1 MMKALRLLLT
11 SFIFVTP
18 FVASGELTCQMCH
31 GSHLQGNV
39 ITGAPALNS
48 LSTNYIEAQLNAF
61 KQAYRA
67 KSAQDQAGLDMRVV
81 AMQLSQQEIAAAL
94 ILVKKLRVPNASF
107 KPSNIPASW
116 QTCVACHGVNGEGN
130 DSLSAPA
137 IMGQQAWYLSKQ
149 LHDYQEGQRGMEP
162 ADQAGQLMRQSS
174 LLLSAD
180 EIKQLSQFLG
190 QSNKT
195 ETK

>member
-1 MMKALRLLLT
+1 MKILIILLT
-11 SFIFVTP
+11 SLIFVTP
-18 FVASGELTCQMCH
+18 FATSGELNCQICH

-67 KSAQDQAGLDMRVV
+67 KSAKDQAGLDMRAV

-94 ILVKKLRVPNASF
+94 VLVKKLRVTNVSSE
-107 KPSNIPASW
+107 PSNIPASW
-116 QTCVACHGVNGEGN
+116 QTCVACHGANGEGN
-130 DSLSAPA
+130 DSLNAPA
-137 IMGQQAWYLSKQ
+137 IMGQQPWYLFKQ
-149 LHDYQEGQRGMEP
+149 LQDYQEGQRGIEP
-162 ADQAGQLMRQSS
+162 ADHAGQLMRQTS
-174 LLLSAD
+174 LLLSAE

-195 ETK
+195 EIK

>member
-1 MMKALRLLLT
+1 MKTLITLLT
-11 SFIFVTP
+11 SLIFVTP
-18 FVASGELTCQMCH
+18 FATSGELNCQMCH

-39 ITGAPALNS
+39 LTGAPALNS

-67 KSAQDQAGLDMRVV
+67 KSAKDQAGLDMRVV

-94 ILVKKLRVPNASF
+94 ALVKKLRVTNASF

-116 QTCVACHGVNGEGN
+116 QTCMACHGANGEGN
-130 DSLSAPA
+130 DALNAPA
-137 IMGQQAWYLSKQ
+137 IMGQQPWYLFKQ

-162 ADQAGQLMRQSS
+162 ADEAGQLMRQTS
-174 LLLSAD
+174 LLLSAE

-195 ETK
+195 EIK

>member
-1 MMKALRLLLT
+1 MMKILIILLT
-11 SFIFVTP
+11 SLIFVTP
-18 FVASGELTCQMCH
+18 FATSGELNCQMCH

-39 ITGAPALNS
+39 VTGAPALNN

-61 KQAYRA
+61 KQAFRA
-67 KSAQDQAGLDMRVV
+67 KSAKDQAGLDMRVV

-94 ILVKKLRVPNASF
+94 ALVKKLRVTNASS

-116 QTCVACHGVNGEGN
+116 QTCVACHGANGEGN
-130 DSLSAPA
+130 DSLNAPA
-137 IMGQQAWYLSKQ
+137 IMGQQPWYLFKQ

-162 ADQAGQLMRQSS
+162 ADEAGQLMRQTS
-174 LLLSAD
+174 LLLSAE

-195 ETK
+195 EIK